1 MNIMIDEWD
10 KTQNAFKERVA
21 IWGDGP
27 EYPEHI
33 RSIVNDIINHGC
45 AVRGDVIYY
54 NHDDQEDEEVTA

>member
-21 IWGDGP
+21 VWGDGR

-33 RSIVNDIINHGC
+33 RSIVNDIVNHGC

>member
-21 IWGDGP
+21 VWGDGP

-33 RSIVNDIINHGC
+33 RSIVSDIIHNGR

-54 NHDDQEDEEVTA
+54 DSYDQEDEEVTA

>member
-21 IWGDGP
+21 VWGDGQ

-33 RSIVNDIINHGC
+33 RSIVNDIVNHGC
-45 AVRGDVIYY
+45 AVRGDAIYY